1 MIRTETITNGKRGN
15 ARMRTE
21 QIIGASGGMLGAI
34 VAAAAG
40 CWQIIIVA
48 FIFYGLALFG
58 NLATGVLYAKQ
69 TNTYSPE
76 KATHATYKKG
86 GMIIGIGVAAGLDLL
101 LMGTASTVGF
111 SYSLPF
117 LACILAGYAATHE
130 VSSMFENLKRLGNRV
145 PKVLEDKV
153 KEASDSLNQGKL
165 PTFPDGGETE

>member
-1 MIRTETITNGKRGN
+1 MDTTEILAGRKRGIT
-15 ARMRTE
+15 RMRTE
-21 QIIGASGGMLGAI
+21 QVIGASGGLIGAI
-34 VAAAAG
+34 AAAAAG
-40 CWQIIIVA
+40 CWQIILVV
-48 FIFYGLALFG
+48 FVLYGLALFG

-69 TNTYSPE
+69 TDTYSPA
-76 KATHATYKKG
+76 KATHATYTKG

-111 SYSLPF
+111 NYSVPF

-153 KEASDSLNQGKL
+153 KDAQDALNQGKL
-165 PTFPDGGETE
+165 PTFPGGGDPE